1 MVRWV
6 LDLVDVIWLGFFGA
20 WFVVF
25 VAEQILY
32 ARGRPGSG
40 LGPPGDGGW
49 CFVKGGAADLAGLD
63 DRRGRWTVRDQ
74 LRIEIRSPLV
84 WAIWAMVLGNGVAG
98 VALADTGALWAG
110 TLFAIVYGWM
120 LWNHLKLVNRAR
132 VCELPVLTL
141 RGPTFFRGGTAT
153 VRDPVTDKKFSVVV
167 PWRASQS
174 LMDRHG
180 ALEIMVVADEKSG
193 IGVALRPAPTSGC
206 D

>member
-141 RGPTFFRGGTAT
+141 RGPTFFRGGDCHGPRSGDGQEIFGGGT
-153 VRDPVTDKKFSVVV
+153 VARESVAHGSPRRPRD
-167 PWRASQS
+167 
-174 LMDRHG
+174 HG
-180 ALEIMVVADEKSG
+180 G
-193 IGVALRPAPTSGC
+193 R
-206 D
+206 